1 MGSGAGSL
9 GPHALRQAN
18 LGLNPGSTAYSV
30 HYAGTL
36 ISSLQVSILGK
47 NQMPINRGIDG

>member
-9 GPHALRQAN
+9 GPRALRQAN